1 MGIHYYDL
9 QTAALI
15 QERHSLSLEKCS
27 QLTKRSASAIKRSIG
42 AVNEYLPPDKQI
54 LLTNNQAVFQ
64 MTYKEYL
71 QFIKTLTLDD
81 YYPSLT
87 ERLDIMAVYAF
98 FNLTLNMTYLY
109 ETLHFSSTTKKKDSR
124 ALSEWLSSQDLDTEI
139 VPKTGIR
146 IIGDELQFRIC
157 ICNILSQYIEVEQ
170 NFSLSVRLANNPI
183 QSMIVKYFLVKAD
196 QSIIKAQKLL
206 TELVRT
212 CHFRI
217 SYVSIKFLYLYLGCA
232 QFRIHAGFTLDS
244 SKSLPVTTNDYQL
257 IDLPHENTFLNHLI
271 SSLDFTTTVMPPFNE
286 RLYSISKQL
295 IGQIQKQI
303 ITWICDDHF
312 IYEEVYAYLHK
323 CMIRNTYHFSFYDNK
338 LEETKQYY
346 NNLYDVVKSAIC
358 LYEETYDTS
367 LSHFQIASLTL
378 IFRKFINRN
387 KLAGRNQKKLVIV
400 TNSSIEKIDFF
411 MERLKL
417 RVDVRLIDVIHMNE
431 LYLLRQIEYD
441 YLVAFSNRIVT
452 LLNEWGYS
460 CLKLNFYPT
469 EDDFMFLENLGF
481 STSKRKIKAKPFVQ
495 EIQGMDEEQ
504 LTEYLLD
511 KYSDY
516 FLE

>member
-15 QERHSLSLEKCS
+15 QEKRSLSLEKCS
-27 QLTKRSASAIKRSIG
+27 QLTKRSVSAVKRSIA
-42 AVNEYLPPDKQI
+42 AVNEYLPTDKQI
-54 LLTNNQAVFQ
+54 LLTNNQAIFR

-71 QFIKTLTLDD
+71 HFIRKLTLND
-81 YYPSLT
+81 YYPSSS
-87 ERLDIMAVYAF
+87 ERLDIMAIYAF

-124 ALSEWLSSQDLDTEI
+124 ALSEWLISQDLDTEI

-146 IIGDELQFRIC
+146 ITGDELQFRIC
-157 ICNILSQYIEVEQ
+157 ICNILSQYIEVEH
-170 NFSLSVRLANNPI
+170 NFSLSMRLANNPL

-196 QSIIKAQKLL
+196 QSLNQARKLL
-206 TELVRT
+206 KELVET

-217 SYVSIKFLYLYLGCA
+217 SYLSIKFLYLYLACA
-232 QFRIHAGFTLDS
+232 QFWISAGFKLNT
-244 SKSLPVTTNDYQL
+244 SKLLPVSVNDYQL
-257 IDLPHENTFLNHLI
+257 MDLPHENIFLNHLI

-286 RLYSISKQL
+286 KLYSISKQL
-295 IGQIQKQI
+295 AEQIQTQI

-312 IYEEVYAYLHK
+312 IYEEIYAYLHK

-358 LYEETYDTS
+358 LYEETYGTV
-367 LSHFQIASLTL
+367 LSHFQISSLTL

-431 LYLLRQIEYD
+431 LYLLEQMEYD
-441 YLVAFSNRIVT
+441 YLIAFSNRIVT
-452 LLNEWGYS
+452 LLSECGYS
-460 CLKLNFYPT
+460 CLKLNFYLT
-469 EDDFMFLENLGF
+469 EDDFIYLEDLDF
-481 STSKRKIKAKPFVQ
+481 STSKRKIKVKPFVQ
-495 EIQGMDEEQ
+495 EIQGINKEL
-504 LTEYLLD
+504 LTEYLLN